1 MDAMNTAA
9 PAGTRLRCPECGT
22 EIVVVKSATGPLA
35 CCGRPLAN
43 LTDGSDGP
51 EEGTGDAEPTR

>member
-1 MDAMNTAA
+1 MDMDAMNTAA
-9 PAGTRLRCPECGT
+9 PAGTRLRCPSCGT

-43 LTDGSDGP
+43 LTERP
-51 EEGTGDAEPTR
+51 EEGTGDAEPAR